1 MKKSELRKIIREEI
15 ESSDLFANNG
25 RLTPY
30 LSMEQF
36 EDKWKTDFFKKPI
49 NEMGNPL
56 PPKDSNW
63 FAFAEAFDVGI
74 LDLNSFAADMGFK
87 TFRNLDK
94 SITPKNLYSRDA
106 KKFINKLRQA
116 SVMVSDSMSASE
128 IQKKIKSLWP

>member
-49 NEMGNPL
+49 NEMGNSL
-56 PPKDSNW
+56 PPKNSNW
-63 FAFAEAFDVGI
+63 YKFAEEFDIGI
-74 LDLNSFAADMGFK
+74 YDLDDLASRLGFK
-87 TFRNLDK
+87 DFRDMDI
-94 SITPKNLYSRDA
+94 SITPKSLYGRDRKEFTKA
-106 KKFINKLRQA
+106 LQKSSVTA
-116 SVMVSDSMSASE
+116 SGLYPGD
-128 IQKKIKSLWP
+128 IQKKITNL